1 MIADLLFAKI
11 PLLHFSGDIIACF
24 LGLPLLAKN
33 KLTSRNPSYDIG
45 RDAKSARSNRTDMTM
60 PETNPQKGAP
70 TFNNGMSA
78 MVTRNATSAPKEKRL
93 ANAVTKVVCNTLNIA
108 RPANAATKDF
118 GVLRSSRVKVGANS
132 PNMIDRRPT
141 TIPATYWRLRSA
153 ADDDGIRRPCQARAD
168 GANKGAGERA
178 DPTGD
183 RHRSDRRIVPRCLE
197 YSEALTVLHDQD
209 GDRQRQDKLDQSS
222 DRPSRVLNDRSDQL
236 ELQRRRILESAEDD
250 RGKRANHQRSDDG
263 RAAAA
268 QPWDRGQEQPDRHHG
283 SGDSA
288 VREYRTD
295 EVEAKTQKHAGNHS
309 HHYRERNQFRQALHP
324 AASTQHQ
331 DESARDVVCSDDLM
345 KIQVRQ

>member
-1 MIADLLFAKI
+1 
-11 PLLHFSGDIIACF
+11 
-24 LGLPLLAKN
+24 
-33 KLTSRNPSYDIG
+33 
-45 RDAKSARSNRTDMTM
+45 
-60 PETNPQKGAP
+60 
-70 TFNNGMSA
+70 
-78 MVTRNATSAPKEKRL
+78 
-93 ANAVTKVVCNTLNIA
+93 
-108 RPANAATKDF
+108 
-118 GVLRSSRVKVGANS
+118 
-132 PNMIDRRPT
+132 MIDRRPT
-141 TIPATYWRLRSA
+141 TIPATYWRLRS
-153 ADDDGIRRPCQARAD
+153 PL
-168 GANKGAGERA
+168 
-178 DPTGD
+178 PTMMAFVGPV
-183 RHRSDRRIVPRCLE
+183 RHVLMAPTRE